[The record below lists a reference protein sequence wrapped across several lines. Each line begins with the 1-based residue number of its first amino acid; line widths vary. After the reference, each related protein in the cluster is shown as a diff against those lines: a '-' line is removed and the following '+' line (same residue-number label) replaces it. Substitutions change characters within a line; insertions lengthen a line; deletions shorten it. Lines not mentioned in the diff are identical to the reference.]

1 MKQICL
7 YFQVHQPR
15 RLHPFDVFDIGSDRP
30 IFDDILNIRILHRVC
45 HKGYEPANEL
55 LMRLIQRFGNRVHLA
70 FSLSGTV
77 MEQMATYKPQ
87 SLKSFQDLAS
97 TGCVEFLGETYYLA
111 LSFLLH
117 EETYAEE
124 ILKHRE
130 TIQQYF
136 GQTPRIFRNTE
147 LIYSE
152 RLLPIMDRLGF
163 QGLVTEGVDR
173 LLIGRSPH
181 HVFQPNWHRDIGVL
195 LRDYMRSDDIAF
207 RYTDREWEHH
217 PLEVETFAQWIDETE
232 GEVIN
237 IFMDYETLGEHQG
250 GETGIFRFLEDWITY
265 TLQENLAEFV
275 SPSQLIR
282 SNVPSHFFTSKE
294 WISWADTARDLS
306 AWNGNEMQQEALA
319 KIQELRQPMQA
330 TSRARA
336 NPQIW
341 DTWHYL
347 TQSDH
352 FYYMATK
359 EGNDGEVHQYFSP
372 FASPHAAYL
381 HYMNVIAHIQHQLS
395 EWSRD

>member
-1 MKQICL
+1 
-7 YFQVHQPR
+7 
-15 RLHPFDVFDIGSDRP
+15 
-30 IFDDILNIRILHRVC
+30 
-45 HKGYEPANEL
+45 
-55 LMRLIQRFGNRVHLA
+55 
-70 FSLSGTV
+70 
-77 MEQMATYKPQ
+77 
-87 SLKSFQDLAS
+87 
-97 TGCVEFLGETYYLA
+97 
-111 LSFLLH
+111 
-117 EETYAEE
+117 
-124 ILKHRE
+124 
-130 TIQQYF
+130 
-136 GQTPRIFRNTE
+136 FRNTE

-181 HVFQPNWHRDIGVL
+181 HVFQPNWHRDIEIL

-294 WISWADTARDLS
+294 WISWADTERDLS

-372 FASPHAAYL
+372 FTSPHAAYL